1 MLNIN
6 LKRFKFLHKKKQ
18 NQIIFSSIETTGE
31 KEILNLIDNFL
42 IDKNSF
48 RSGQVQLLIY
58 WLDHYIP

>member
-31 KEILNLIDNFL
+31 KEILKLFDMPQE
-42 IDKNSF
+42 KNI
-48 RSGQVQLLIY
+48 LNKNKNKL
-58 WLDHYIP
+58 